1 MSALKAFKKEQQIK
15 KQYEKLDKLDREYNQ
30 LKSKLVS
37 GAVFEFEG
45 KSFTVIV
52 KDLGWKK
59 DVSYVPLVFKGN

>member
-1 MSALKAFKKEQQIK
+1 MNALKAFKKEQQIK

-37 GAVFEFEG
+37 GAVFEIEG

-52 KDLGWKK
+52 NDLGWKK